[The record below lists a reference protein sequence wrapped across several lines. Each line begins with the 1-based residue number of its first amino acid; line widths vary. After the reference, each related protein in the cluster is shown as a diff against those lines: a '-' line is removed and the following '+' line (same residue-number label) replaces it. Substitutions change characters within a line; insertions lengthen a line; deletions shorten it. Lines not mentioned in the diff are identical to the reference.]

1 MTFPW
6 PELTPNQ
13 RSAAQASLSRMAAS
27 VAVATGLI
35 LSSRQIDLAGLDATA
50 GILCAQILDLS
61 PSESAAVRPSLLEL
75 NTSVTTLI
83 DVLHA
88 LKQS

>member
-6 PELTPNQ
+6 PELPPNQ

-27 VAVATGLI
+27 VAVATGLV

-61 PSESAAVRPSLLEL
+61 PNESAAVRPSLLEL
-75 NTSVTTLI
+75 STSVTALI
-83 DVLHA
+83 DILHA